1 MTDKLRIECLYFSL
15 EDLLQ
20 AGCLDMR
27 MAIDAAEKAMLSFRS
42 KDILFPEKIV
52 QIFNEETQEQIALSV
67 DEACTNVIKHAH
79 HHNARRLMDIKIE
92 TDANKI
98 KITITDKGKGFDI
111 TKLQDPDIEKYI
123 KESKHGGLG
132 IYLIKTLM
140 DEVNYEFNPGVKNQV
155 QLTKYLQKSITS

>member
-1 MTDKLRIECLYFSL
+1 MKVKTQRYRLRIPSITEN
-15 EDLLQ
+15 LQ
-20 AGCLDMR
+20 MIRVFVLK
-27 MAIDAAEKAMLSFRS
+27 IAAK
-42 KDILFPEKIV
+42 V
-52 QIFNEETQEQIALSV
+52 GFNEETQEQIALSV

-155 QLTKYLQKSITS
+155 QLIKYLQKPITP

>member
-1 MTDKLRIECLYFSL
+1 MKVKTQRYRLKIPSITEN
-15 EDLLQ
+15 LQ
-20 AGCLDMR
+20 MIRVFVLK
-27 MAIDAAEKAMLSFRS
+27 IAAK
-42 KDILFPEKIV
+42 V
-52 QIFNEETQEQIALSV
+52 GFNEETQEQIALSV

-155 QLTKYLQKSITS
+155 QLTKYLQKPITP